1 MYKMVDSKYLEIHVG
16 AIIKNPDILRLVL
29 DHLKTKKMFKHA
41 IKKLLHVVKYVP
53 DQYKI

>member
-1 MYKMVDSKYLEIHVG
+1 MVDSKYLEIHVG
-16 AIIKNPDILRLVL
+16 AIIKNPDVLRLVL